1 MIWLEGKVGTPSRVT
16 EYTDKAAALK
26 TAINARLWNA
36 DTGLYQHT
44 DTRPSVFPLDA
55 NMNAIRLGV
64 APADTVAGILTYF
77 KNGWQA
83 HGSQI
88 SQPSPSMADPG
99 GHTIEPLNNTWE
111 MMARLHSDGTLLARI
126 AEQFE
131 GDYSLEFNLAAP
143 LIARR
148 DPATGQPAM
157 KGLRGTR
164 LDIFGYSAERRLERT
179 LIADYERLVDEIIA
193 GLDQDRHGVAVELAS
208 LPEQIRG
215 YGHIK
220 TAHLATARERE
231 AALLA
236 AFRATPAQRSAAE

>member
-1 MIWLEGKVGTPSRVT
+1 LDEIVARRVELLTDYQDAAYAARYRALVERIKRAEAERTPGRAGLAEAVARYYAKLLAYKD
-16 EYTDKAAALK
+16 EYE
-26 TAINARLWNA
+26 
-36 DTGLYQHT
+36 
-44 DTRPSVFPLDA
+44 V
-55 NMNAIRLGV
+55 
-64 APADTVAGILTYF
+64 
-77 KNGWQA
+77 
-83 HGSQI
+83 
-88 SQPSPSMADPG
+88 
-99 GHTIEPLNNTWE
+99 
-111 MMARLHSDGTLLARI
+111 ARLHSDGTLLARI

-148 DPATGQPAM
+148 DPATGQPTKRRFGPWMLTLFRGLAAM

-179 LIADYERLVDEIIA
+179 LIADYERLIDEIIA
-193 GLDQDRHGVAVELAS
+193 GLDRDRHGLAVELAT

-220 TAHLATARERE
+220 TAHLAKARERE